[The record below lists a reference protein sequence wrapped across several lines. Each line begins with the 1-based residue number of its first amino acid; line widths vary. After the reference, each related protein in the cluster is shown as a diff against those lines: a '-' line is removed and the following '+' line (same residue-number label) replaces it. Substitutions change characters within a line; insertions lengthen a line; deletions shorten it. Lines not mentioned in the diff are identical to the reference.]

1 MSSFPNFVRLAR
13 VFLRQ
18 LPFKPASATLIT
30 GKGNGWR
37 RRRFLAAAIPV
48 GVCTFGFASGFAIAF
63 MEGPQ
68 SDPRKAAIKRELM
81 VEMTC
86 GACARAVE
94 ESLYKVAG
102 VESVEVDVG
111 KNTVQVTGGAAI
123 KDMLRAVEGTGRRVR
138 LVASGSGTQ
147 AFDNGSAVSE
157 FKGPALFG
165 VVRFTQLAHDLA
177 QVEATL
183 DGLAPGRHA
192 LAIHTYGD
200 LSNVGGGSTGGRFN
214 PHGARHG
221 GPGHPERCVG
231 DLGNVE
237 ADAKGHAEC
246 TMWDDQIKVW
256 DLIGRG
262 MVVYEGEDDLKT
274 PPDGNAGKLIAAAVI
289 ARSSGI
295 GQNLKKVCLCDGTTL
310 WESTSAL

>member
-183 DGLAPGRHA
+183 DGLAPG
-192 LAIHTYGD
+192 
-200 LSNVGGGSTGGRFN
+200 
-214 PHGARHG
+214 ARHG